1 MEKKC
6 KDFVFSVV
14 LTVLGIYVTVE
25 GYRIY
30 AYAAKPP
37 YRIEQLSIS
46 PGFLPIILGVLLFVL
61 SLVMMVKSL
70 QDGGIRTRFAELKS
84 WAGPTFRNKNVH
96 SMAIGIV
103 IMAVYTYLLMGFLPF
118 WASTFIFLAGLMF
131 YLRAGKWWKIIA
143 VSAGSIILV
152 ILLFEVCFNA
162 ALP

>member
-6 KDFVFSVV
+6 KDFVFSIV
-14 LTVLGIYVTVE
+14 LTILGIYVTIE

-30 AYAAKPP
+30 AYAARPP
-37 YRIEQLSIS
+37 YKIEQLSIS
-46 PGFLPIILGVLLFVL
+46 PGFLPLILGVLLSVL
-61 SLVMMVKSL
+61 SIVMMIGSL
-70 QDGGIRTRFAELKS
+70 KEGGIKTRISEFKA
-84 WAGPTFRNKNVH
+84 WVGPTAKDKNVH

-131 YLRAGKWWKIIA
+131 YLRAGKWWKILA
-143 VSAGSIILV
+143 VSVGSIVLV